1 MARRQR
7 RSKARRTI
15 VWPMLAG
22 SGNGGGLDGHGRRGE
37 RDAGQA
43 EGALEVLC
51 KLVRDSLVSVQ
62 DTVA

>member
-1 MARRQR
+1 
-7 RSKARRTI
+7 
-15 VWPMLAG
+15 MLAG

-62 DTVA
+62 DTAA